1 VTAGVGGPIT
11 GRGADILI
19 IDDPV
24 KNDEEARS
32 EAVQKRN
39 WEWWKTTAR
48 TRVEPGGVV
57 IVMQTRWHEED
68 LAGKLLKA
76 FHNGPGSE
84 GYEPWDVLCL
94 PAIAES
100 GDALGRRVGQALWP
114 ERYDENALEAIKVA
128 VGPRTWASLYQQRPS
143 PEEGGGVKR
152 AWWKYYVSPPHAFE
166 QVIQSWD
173 FALKDEDDSDYS
185 VGQVWGRLGA
195 SFFLLHQV
203 RGRWDTPE
211 AIEAVKRLSAKYP
224 MATLKL
230 VEDTAMGPSVVS
242 MLRSQVPGLVPIK
255 PKGSKIVRLR
265 AVTMFL
271 EAGNVFVPDP
281 SMAPWVGDLI
291 EEAAAFPNGSNDDM
305 VDAMSQA
312 IAHLSPGAA
321 SVLQKSERDHAKALV
336 ENMTTAEA
344 RKLQLKALMDPNR
357 KKRAVIDPFAR

>member
-1 VTAGVGGPIT
+1 VT
-11 GRGADILI
+11 L
-19 IDDPV
+19 
-24 KNDEEARS
+24 
-32 EAVQKRN
+32 
-39 WEWWKTTAR
+39 
-48 TRVEPGGVV
+48 
-57 IVMQTRWHEED
+57 
-68 LAGKLLKA
+68 
-76 FHNGPGSE
+76 
-84 GYEPWDVLCL
+84 
-94 PAIAES
+94 
-100 GDALGRRVGQALWP
+100 
-114 ERYDENALEAIKVA
+114 
-128 VGPRTWASLYQQRPS
+128 
-143 PEEGGGVKR
+143 
-152 AWWKYYVSPPHAFE
+152 PHAFE